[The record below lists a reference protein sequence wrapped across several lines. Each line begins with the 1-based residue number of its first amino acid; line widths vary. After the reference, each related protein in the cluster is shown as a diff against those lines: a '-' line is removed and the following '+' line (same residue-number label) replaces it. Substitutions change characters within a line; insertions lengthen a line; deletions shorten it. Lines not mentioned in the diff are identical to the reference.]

1 MTEAVIVALIAGS
14 ASIIGQLIIS
24 ARASEKQSIQQ
35 ETTQKLLEYKIDKLT
50 EAQKKYNDLQARTY
64 KLEELITL
72 HDEKIKVANDRIA
85 DLERRE

>member
-24 ARASEKQSIQQ
+24 SRASEKQSIQQ
-35 ETTQKLLEYKIDKLT
+35 ETTQRLLEYKIDKLT

-72 HDEKIKVANDRIA
+72 HDEKIKVANDRID
-85 DLERRE
+85 DLERRG

>member
-1 MTEAVIVALIAGS
+1 MTEAVIVALITAA
-14 ASIIGQLIIS
+14 ASVLCQLIIS
-24 ARASEKQSIQQ
+24 AKVSERQSIQQ

-72 HDEKIKVANDRIA
+72 HDEKIKVANDRID
-85 DLERRE
+85 DLERRG